1 FANLTE
7 AARTVSDIIASRI
20 IPATLEFMDQGT
32 LRVVEDFKRIGLPTD
47 AAAMLL
53 IGQDGDPET
62 VDRDVEQI
70 AAICRQ
76 NRAVQV
82 KVATNAEEADEVMT
96 A

>member
-1 FANLTE
+1 ITEAILKLIPKPAVQRVMLATFANLTE

-70 AAICRQ
+70 AAI
-76 NRAVQV
+76 
-82 KVATNAEEADEVMT
+82 
-96 A
+96 